1 MRRLFLSGLLLF
13 LAACASA
20 PPTNTPATP
29 AVPAAPVIPATQA
42 LVHVYRRAIPLGPVT
57 LSIYDGAVLVGSLT
71 SGTWFQYLADP
82 GPRSLK
88 AVGPG
93 AGSIPHAATFR
104 AGQEY
109 YFMVYFLGNQDTGN
123 ATITQVDAATAQAAL
138 ASLKP
143 ANP

>member
-1 MRRLFLSGLLLF
+1 MRKLAFGLLLL
-13 LAACASA
+13 LAACASTPPVSA
-20 PPTNTPATP
+20 PSAPTVESTK
-29 AVPAAPVIPATQA
+29 A
-42 LVHVYRRAIPLGPVT
+42 LVHVYRRAIPLGPAT
-57 LSIYDGAVLVGSLT
+57 LSIYDGQTLVGTLT

-88 AVGPG
+88 AIGPG
-93 AGSIPHAATFR
+93 AGSIPHATSFR

-138 ASLKP
+138 STLKP
-143 ANP
+143 ATP

>member
-1 MRRLFLSGLLLF
+1 ML

-20 PPTNTPATP
+20 PPLTTPSAP
-29 AVPAAPVIPATQA
+29 AVPADKA
-42 LVHVYRRAIPLGPVT
+42 LVHVYRRAIPLGPND
-57 LSIYDGAVLVGSLT
+57 LSIYDGQALVGTLA

-88 AVGPG
+88 AIGSG
-93 AGSIPHAATFR
+93 TGSIPHATSFR

-109 YFMVYFLGNQDTGN
+109 YFMVYFLGNQESGN
-123 ATITQVDAATAQAAL
+123 ATITQVDAATAQSVL

-143 ANP
+143 ASP

>member
-1 MRRLFLSGLLLF
+1 MRKIVLGLLLL

-20 PPTNTPATP
+20 PPPVVIPSAP
-29 AVPAAPVIPATQA
+29 AVPATKAM
-42 LVHVYRRAIPLGPVT
+42 VHFYRRAIPLGPAT
-57 LSIYDGAVLVGSLT
+57 LSIYDGQTLVGSLT
-71 SGTWFQYLADP
+71 SGTYFQYLADP

-93 AGSIPHAATFR
+93 AGSILHATSFR

-123 ATITQVDAATAQAAL
+123 ATVTQVDAATAQAAL
-138 ASLKP
+138 ATLKP
-143 ANP
+143 ATP

>member
-1 MRRLFLSGLLLF
+1 
-13 LAACASA
+13 
-20 PPTNTPATP
+20 
-29 AVPAAPVIPATQA
+29 
-42 LVHVYRRAIPLGPVT
+42 VHFYRRAIPLGPAT
-57 LSIYDGAVLVGSLT
+57 LSIYDGQTLVGALT
-71 SGTWFQYLADP
+71 SGTWFQYQADP

-88 AVGPG
+88 AIGPG
-93 AGSIPHAATFR
+93 AGSIPHATSFR

-109 YFMVYFLGNQDTGN
+109 YFMVYFLGNQDVGN